1 MKTYFSYLCS
11 KFTGMAFKL
20 KKGSTERDTDTT
32 FSASSYSRI
41 TGQEP
46 TLAQKYKSQ
55 GINVS
60 DFPNFQSSDTI
71 ITSGK
76 QKSFG
81 GAIVNL
87 NRNIMNANIDPTKV
101 TGGTY
106 MIKEHGD
113 GDQEVQQVVSKDKVG
128 SLKAGFKMGRTSP
141 R

>member
-1 MKTYFSYLCS
+1 
-11 KFTGMAFKL
+11 MAFKL
-20 KKGSTERDTDTT
+20 KRGSTERDTDTT

-60 DFPNFQSSDTI
+60 DFPNFKSGDTI

-113 GDQEVQQVVSKDKVG
+113 GGQEVQQVVNKDKIG
-128 SLKAGFKMGRTSP
+128 SLKAGFMMGRTSP